1 MKKSSFKILLP
12 SLFIASTCFSQIT
25 IENRRPTNNPSV
37 NGPVVDAREVGDPTL
52 AAGKNGS
59 VNRVQADNNAKLLQQ
74 MANSG
79 LSFTGYQVEVINP
92 LIHLLPP
99 TPLQIGKIKIIDV
112 RADPYKIG
120 FKPVEYAQRRKGVN
134 AIAIQLKEGVNKWLL
149 NDVLGNFLQTD
160 SNSNRQL
167 VVVVNQCWLSN
178 EANYPYHASNPKLFH
193 ELHYNL
199 TIYSHLGS
207 GYFPQKKMAG
217 TFSSA
222 YIGDEKVS
230 PLFDSLAQLIC
241 KEVSTIDFTVKENED
256 HLITSAD
263 FNSYYN
269 EQKNRLNNVLL
280 PLQGVYKTYEDFLA
294 QRVDSDSTEM
304 IIKYDNAGRFSTYAC
319 QLMQFNNQ
327 DPESTTK
334 SWGYSDGKALY
345 VNIGNGFFVR
355 LVRSGGNYIFYWL
368 NNMREDRIKA
378 SVSNGIKLG
387 NSSFEI
393 IKDYSRVT
401 PLTYQLDALTGKLY

>member
-1 MKKSSFKILLP
+1 MKKLHFKILLS
-12 SLFIASTCFSQIT
+12 SLLIASTCFSQIT
-25 IENRRPTNNPSV
+25 VENRRPSNNPTV
-37 NGPVVDAREVGDPTL
+37 TGPVVDAREVGDPTL
-52 AAGKNGS
+52 AGGKNGN
-59 VNRVQADNNAKLLQQ
+59 VNRAQADNAKLLQQ

-79 LSFTGYQVEVINP
+79 LGFTGYPVEVINP

-99 TPLQIGKIKIIDV
+99 TPSQIGKIKIIDV

-120 FKPVEYAQRRKGVN
+120 FKPVEYAQRRRGVN
-134 AIAIQLKEGVNKWLL
+134 AIGIQLKEGVNKWLL

-167 VVVVNQCWLSN
+167 VVVVSQCWLSN
-178 EANYPYHASNPKLFH
+178 EANLPFHASNPKLFH
-193 ELHYNL
+193 ELHYNM
-199 TIYSHLGS
+199 TIYSYLGS
-207 GYFPQKKMAG
+207 SYFPQKRIAG

-222 YIGDEKVS
+222 HMVNEKVS
-230 PLFDSLAQLIC
+230 PLFDSLAQLLC
-241 KEVSTIDFTVKENED
+241 KEISNIDFIRKEKD
-256 HLITSAD
+256 DYLIAPAE
-263 FNSYYN
+263 FNSHYN
-269 EQKNRLNNVLL
+269 ERKNRLNNVLA
-280 PLQGVYKTYEDFLA
+280 PIQGVYKTYDDFLA
-294 QRVDSDSTEM
+294 QRVDSDSTEL
-304 IIKYDNAGRFSTYAC
+304 IKKYDNAGRSPMYAC
-319 QLMQFNNQ
+319 QLMQFNNK
-327 DPESTTK
+327 DPESTSK

-387 NSSFEI
+387 TSSFEI